1 MTYMICLDD
10 HRSFTGE
17 LKKRFPDNSRYDVK
31 SFITSEE
38 FIDHLRKQ
46 KENSSCKITI
56 IGVSETTDDYRR
68 TRKIVKEVKAID
80 QNTGIILLGP
90 EDRME
95 ALKKNV
101 IGIIDAYIP
110 KNSSAILR
118 IHNITKRLISE
129 YKINKYKIRRNISLY
144 VLFVFLFL
152 AAIIVLVAYF
162 RFPHFF

>member
-1 MTYMICLDD
+1 M
-10 HRSFTGE
+10 
-17 LKKRFPDNSRYDVK
+17 
-31 SFITSEE
+31 
-38 FIDHLRKQ
+38 
-46 KENSSCKITI
+46 
-56 IGVSETTDDYRR
+56 
-68 TRKIVKEVKAID
+68 KEVKAID

-101 IGIIDAYIP
+101 MGIIDAYIP

>member
-1 MTYMICLDD
+1 MTYLICLDD

-17 LKKRFPDNSRYDVK
+17 LKKRFPDSSRYNVK
-31 SFITSEE
+31 SFITSDE

-56 IGVSETTDDYRR
+56 IGVSEANDDYKR
-68 TRKIVKEVKAID
+68 TREIVKEVKTID
-80 QNTGIILLGP
+80 QNTGIILLAP
-90 EDRME
+90 EDKLE

-101 IGIIDAYIP
+101 RGIIDAYIP

-129 YKINKYKIRRNISLY
+129 YKINKYKKRRNISLY

-152 AAIIVLVAYF
+152 ASIIVLLAYF
-162 RFPHFF
+162 RFPYYF